1 MAYLTSLLVV
11 AGATVVLVVLLV
23 RLIRP
28 ARRVARLAEATRDD
42 LTERVELL
50 AARAAAV
57 RMEFDRRRDRRRSD
71 AGG

>member
-11 AGATVVLVVLLV
+11 AGATVVLTVLLV

-42 LTERVELL
+42 LTERIELL

>member
-11 AGATVVLVVLLV
+11 AGATVVLTVLLV

>member
-1 MAYLTSLLVV
+1 VAYLTSLLVV
-11 AGATVVLVVLLV
+11 AGATVVLTVLLV

-42 LTERVELL
+42 ITERVELL

>member
-1 MAYLTSLLVV
+1 VAYLTSLLVV
-11 AGATVVLVVLLV
+11 AGATVVLTVLLV

-42 LTERVELL
+42 ITERIELL